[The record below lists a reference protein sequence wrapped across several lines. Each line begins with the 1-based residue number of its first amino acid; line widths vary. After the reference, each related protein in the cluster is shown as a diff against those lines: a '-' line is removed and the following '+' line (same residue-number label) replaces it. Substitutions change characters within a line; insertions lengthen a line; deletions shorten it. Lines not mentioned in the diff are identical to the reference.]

1 MVLGWGA
8 VYFNL
13 FKRIPFNAIR
23 KYVHSMAYALLLV
36 IMLVNGVRLLESVLS
51 LESKKLLVLR
61 LVARSRTSLKVRAT
75 PPQPHIHS
83 ESF

>member
-1 MVLGWGA
+1 MPFVSMFTVLYG
-8 VYFNL
+8 
-13 FKRIPFNAIR
+13 IR
-23 KYVHSMAYALLLV
+23 FTVGDHV
-36 IMLVNGVRLLESVLS
+36 GDGVRLLESVLS